1 MTSSEKQEILSAI
14 KAESQNVADLPSVT
28 SLTGITSLPAVKD
41 GELVSAPMS
50 LLSKPAEDAATIA
63 TTAAS
68 AANTAAAAADKAASA
83 AREAE
88 SDAAVAAIQAF
99 ARLEE
104 LDGKADELQ
113 AAADTAKTTAAAA
126 AAAADTAAAKA
137 KEAAV
142 SATEAKDAASDAAAT
157 AAEAKD
163 MATTAKGA
171 ATGAAADAS
180 AAITM
185 AKAVKATA
193 ENAQDDAA
201 TALTS
206 AAAAKTS
213 AAAAAAD
220 ASEALTTAKA
230 AKASAQAAQEDVA
243 SAKTMATSAKTTAQ
257 AAQDGVALAE
267 EAAAK
272 AQDAASAAKA
282 AAAGAEDAAAAAAG
296 KAAAAQSK
304 AEAADAKAADV
315 KTLAQDAADK
325 AAAAETA
332 AAKAQD
338 AAEKAVGDVAE
349 AAGATEAAQT
359 AADKAQASA
368 DAAQAT
374 AEAAQTAADK
384 AQTTA
389 DAAQAAAEAAQ
400 TAAGKAQT
408 TADAAQAAAEAAQT
422 AAGKAQTSADAA
434 QASALTAQDM
444 AKNGGGGFYNVT
456 AKHPLS
462 SGFYTLASAVAALA
476 SAELTEEKKLGLII
490 TFEKE
495 AGVWADYR
503 FIGTDMASFLQP
515 GAWDEYGGGKVRS
528 ISLGGKALAPDSAG
542 NVDIAI
548 DTVTVDPSLDADST
562 NPVENR
568 IVAQKLAEVEAHT
581 LGAMEVVKEGDDSY
595 LYAYGLKGETI
606 AQAKLPAGGG
616 GGGGSASTSRIVI
629 SAKASASMVKEGG
642 ECSLSYSYDHVNADG
657 ETDGVKAAI
666 TVTVK
671 LGTTTLYTMETR
683 GVATGSYS
691 LSLTPY
697 MKTAGKVDVYVKAEC
712 TTEEGEQQTKQ
723 AYAGVTVA
731 ALSLTSAYDVS
742 QGVSRG
748 GYADGETIE
757 LPFTLTGSG
766 TRTVSMYLDGSG
778 VPVVKTVT
786 KAGTTRDS
794 FSILAS
800 SLSAGRHTVQMV
812 AEREDLRS
820 DALWIDVVKAGSAPQ
835 TAVALM
841 ATVRS
846 GEIVTGSMPLT
857 LAMEARQY
865 DKMALSFAA
874 YDPEGT
880 PAAVKEVR
888 SIGGKAEEGALS
900 VGRGKQAYSC
910 RFMEQGTAAVTLSC
924 GEASARVSVVVQS
937 SGIGVAEATLGLQLK
952 LSASGRSNKESD
964 PAVWSSN
971 GVQTAFE
978 GIDWATSG
986 WDGTALV
993 LRNGA
998 KATVG
1003 YLPFADDAK
1012 ASGATVE
1019 VEMMVKG
1026 VCDHEA
1032 MAVSCIDQGKGIR
1045 VTTDSAALLSGSAID
1060 REDEENTDPDT
1071 GLPVVTRVPV
1081 GVESSY
1087 AEGVRVRMA
1096 FVIRTKADGA
1106 LMELYMN
1113 GDRCGAMCYQAD
1125 DSFKQAEPQGI
1136 TLSSEG
1142 ADLYVYS
1149 IRAYSRAL
1157 EDDEVVDNYIVGQDT
1172 ADEMAQL
1179 YDQNNV
1185 MSEETGE
1192 IDINS
1197 ILSKGRAA
1205 IFIVRSDDSG
1215 DGLDDVN
1222 ACKNKKQNFH
1232 VDELTVHT
1240 AWGDTIRA
1248 TNVMMRIQGTS
1259 STKYPVK
1266 NYRFYWAKTA
1276 REGLTP
1282 EMWLNGEKMAKN
1294 KMPLFKDDK
1303 HACKVSCAKADF
1315 SDSSMKTNTGMA
1327 CLFNDV
1333 LKDLCPTPPQQQDAT
1348 VRSAIYG
1355 YPCDIFAATSA
1366 DEAHPKYYGQYQM
1379 NNDKSDW
1386 YEVTGMVDA
1395 GKEIA
1400 LEFLDNGKPLCC
1412 FQARADLDAQLE
1424 EEFDSSYE
1432 FNYPKDTFWQGAD
1445 EAAGEANA
1453 TDYQKEAIKGM
1464 LAWVRSCVPSGADLT
1479 CKDLT
1484 TWRTDAFKQGVEEH
1498 FSLRNLLFWYLL
1510 TEYFAMVDQRAK
1522 NTIWRTWDGKR
1533 WWVTYY
1539 DGDTMLGK
1547 RNDSLLAY
1555 LYNVA
1560 RSSWDEEKKKWVFE
1574 GHDSWLWCLLLANCE
1589 AELRSAAE
1597 ELRRSLTN
1605 RKVLGALDAIEAN
1618 WSRREYNKSGWMKY
1632 IRPET
1637 EGVRVTENGVTT
1649 DGNRFYYMYALS
1661 GTRSMQ
1667 LSHFITRRFALIDAR
1682 LGVSSY
1688 RADSAGFYMA
1698 REAAD
1703 PADVIAITSADEY
1716 YFAYGLSGK
1725 DYMEG
1730 ETGCLLR
1737 GERGTLSVT
1746 GKRALNDP
1754 MLLFGASRIMELD
1767 FTGASSHLINGLELG
1782 SCSALRSLDLS
1793 VPDGSEPSKASWWL
1807 VTDGCQQLQTITLY
1821 GQTGARSNRQDSTSL
1836 DFSSLTMLRSLDA
1849 RGTRAKSVL
1858 VADGAPLTSLRLP
1871 STLTSLRL
1879 SHLARLTMD
1888 GLSAEGYE
1896 GVETM
1901 VFDSCPLLSWQELL
1915 GRCANVK
1922 RLRITGID
1930 MEGTRALLDRCMD
1943 MGGVDEQG
1951 NYTDTCAL
1959 VGSYRLERS
1968 VDDETY
1974 AAYTEHFPE
1983 LTITQPEYTMLEY
1996 DETIEDDANVSNLDN
2011 ETGYRYGN
2019 DYKPSGHVSAI
2030 LAKRHRVLAKVTKM
2044 ATKQE
2049 KTMFEVSVKT
2059 CAPDGEMTYY
2069 PLDDADSNKYADG
2082 SPAKLDGSEG
2092 DWMMY
2097 EPFFWSKG
2105 INDFLKG
2112 KKYACYS
2119 SADRSHR
2126 PASPDVTVLTLDD
2139 IKRDGGYLQGFVVRV
2154 GQGEYTEAKVTWNA
2168 AVCKVEVAG
2177 FKKVRFPFIRSDS
2190 MEGASFLDAGGS
2202 VVKDV
2207 YATDKGFISGSY
2219 VIADIPQ
2226 GADTLCFTIDGAK
2239 AFDKVV
2245 LSHSSRVE
2253 DMEPDWF
2260 PNDEHLCAVVKSTL
2274 CGLVQR
2280 AVANGSDIVTS
2291 SSWQSAHNTA
2301 TVRGMQQID
2310 FLMHSRIANL
2320 FMAKYGRRD
2329 AQRTC
2334 GFGTNKKGKGCP
2346 PGGTASHGMQ
2356 DTISYDVAHAA
2367 DDKAGGSWWQTWYL
2381 SNSGK
2386 LAINTAEGV
2395 QCALGYEFI
2404 YDYHDEWVDGFGWHT
2419 RAELDKDRAFLCL
2432 PDGDEVTVPCQ
2443 VGNRWAGQTL
2453 HGLMMLMV
2461 PVMLDA
2467 TATTRYC
2474 SRIVTHSGGRAF
2486 RRSGGSASDDAGLAY
2501 LFSQSDALTSV
2512 DAGQRLAFRG
2522 VITKAASPEAFK
2534 ALKDVYTDS

>member
-14 KAESQNVADLPSVT
+14 KAESQNVADLTAVT
-28 SLTGITSLPAVKD
+28 SLAGITSLPAVKD
-41 GELVSAPMS
+41 GELVTAPLS

-88 SDAAVAAIQAF
+88 ATANVAADAAMTRF
-99 ARLEE
+99 EE

-113 AAADTAKTTAAAA
+113 AAADAAKTTAEAAA
-126 AAAADTAAAKA
+126 ASADTAAAKA
-137 KEAAV
+137 KEAAA

-163 MATTAKGA
+163 VAATAKGT

-180 AAITM
+180 AALTM

-206 AAAAKTS
+206 ASAAKTS

-230 AKASAQAAQEDVA
+230 AKTSAQAAQEDVA

-257 AAQDGVALAE
+257 AAQDGVEKAE
-267 EAAAK
+267 EAAAAAK
-272 AQDAASAAKA
+272 ADAADAAASASAASASASDAAGRADAAAAKAEEALSKAEAAESKAADAKVAAGDAAASAEQAADAAS
-282 AAAGAEDAAAAAAG
+282 GARLEAQEAAAAAAG
-296 KAAAAQSK
+296 
-304 AEAADAKAADV
+304 V
-315 KTLAQDAADK
+315 QDS
-325 AAAAETA
+325 
-332 AAKAQD
+332 
-338 AAEKAVGDVAE
+338 VG
-349 AAGATEAAQT
+349 
-359 AADKAQASA
+359 KAQA
-368 DAAQAT
+368 T
-374 AEAAQTAADK
+374 
-384 AQTTA
+384 
-389 DAAQAAAEAAQ
+389 
-400 TAAGKAQT
+400 
-408 TADAAQAAAEAAQT
+408 
-422 AAGKAQTSADAA
+422 ADAA
-434 QASALTAQDM
+434 QASADTAQASADTAQASADTAQASAITAQEM

-476 SAELTEEKKLGLII
+476 SADLTEEKKMGLII

-495 AGVWADYR
+495 AGVWTDYR
-503 FIGTDMASFLQP
+503 FIGTDMSSFLQP

-528 ISLGGKALAPDSAG
+528 ISVDGKAIAPDSEG

-581 LGAMEVVKEGDDSY
+581 LGSMEVVTEGDDSF

-606 AQAKLPAGGG
+606 AQTKLPAGGGG

-629 SAKASASMVKEGG
+629 TAKASAAMVKEGG

-657 ETDGVKAAI
+657 ETDGVKATI

-671 LGTTTLYTMETR
+671 LGTTTLYTAETR
-683 GVATGSYS
+683 NVAAGTFAM
-691 LSLTPY
+691 SLTPY

-712 TTEEGEQQTKQ
+712 TTEEGERQTKQ

-731 ALSLTSAYDVS
+731 ALSLTSSYDVS
-742 QGVSRG
+742 LGVSRG
-748 GYADGETIE
+748 GYRDGETIE

-778 VPVVKTVT
+778 VPVVKTIT

-794 FSILAS
+794 FTIKADALT
-800 SLSAGRHTVQMV
+800 AGRHTVQMV
-812 AEREDLRS
+812 AERDELRS
-820 DALWIDVVKAGSAPQ
+820 DVIWIDLVKAGGEAAA
-835 TAVALM
+835 AVALM
-841 ATVRS
+841 AAVKS
-846 GEIVTGSMPLT
+846 GEVVTGSMPLT
-857 LAMEARQY
+857 LAMEAKQY
-865 DKMALSFAA
+865 DKMTLAFAA
-874 YDPEGT
+874 YDPAGV
-880 PAAVKEVR
+880 PATVKETR
-888 SIGGKAEEGALS
+888 TMEGKVERGELS
-900 VGRGKQAYSC
+900 VGRGKQSYSC
-910 RFMEQGTAAVTLSC
+910 RFMEQGTAVVALSC
-924 GEASARVSVVVQS
+924 GGAEARVSVEVQS
-937 SGIGVAEATLGLQLK
+937 SGIDVGEATLGLQMK
-952 LSASGRSNKESD
+952 LSANGRSNQESN
-964 PAVWSSN
+964 PAEWSSN

-978 GIDWATSG
+978 GVDWATSG

-998 KATVG
+998 RAMVG
-1003 YLPFADDAK
+1003 YQPFADDAK

-1026 VCDHEA
+1026 VSDHEA
-1032 MAVSCIDQGKGIR
+1032 LAVECMDGGKGIR
-1045 VTTDSAALLSGSAID
+1045 VTTDTAALLSGSTID

-1081 GVESSY
+1081 GVSSSY

-1096 FVIRTKADGA
+1096 FVVRTKADGG

-1125 DSFKQAEPQGI
+1125 DSFKQAEPKGI

-1157 EDDEVVDNYIVGQDT
+1157 EDDEVVDNYIVGQDS

-1197 ILSKGRAA
+1197 ILAKGRAA

-1294 KMPLFKDDK
+1294 KMPLFEGDK

-1333 LKDLCPTPPQQQDAT
+1333 LKDLCPTPPQQQDAS

-1386 YEVTGMVDA
+1386 YEVTGMADA
-1395 GKEIA
+1395 EKEIA

-1412 FQARADLDAQLE
+1412 FQARADLDAQLA
-1424 EEFDSSYE
+1424 EEFDSSFE

-1445 EAAGEANA
+1445 ETAGEANA
-1453 TDYQKEAIKGM
+1453 TDSQKEAIKGM
-1464 LAWVRSCVPSGADLT
+1464 LAWVRSCVPDGADLS
-1479 CKDLT
+1479 CKNLDS
-1484 TWRTDAFKQGVEEH
+1484 WRTDAFKQGVEEH

-1605 RKVLGALDAIEAN
+1605 QKVLGALDAIEAN

-1667 LSHFITRRFALIDAR
+1667 MSHFITRRFALTDAR

-1754 MLLFGASRIMELD
+1754 MLLFGASRMLELD

-1793 VPDGSEPSKASWWL
+1793 VPEGGEPSKASWWL
-1807 VTDGCQQLQTITLY
+1807 VTDGCQQLQSITLC

-1836 DFSSLTMLRSLDA
+1836 DFSSLTMLRSIDA
-1849 RGTRAKSVL
+1849 RGTRVKSVV

-1871 STLTSLRL
+1871 ATIIALRL

-1896 GVETM
+1896 GVETL
-1901 VFDSCPLLSWQELL
+1901 VFDACPLLDWQELL
-1915 GRCANVK
+1915 TRCTNVK

-1930 MEGTRALLDRCMD
+1930 MDGTRALLDRCLE
-1943 MGGVDEQG
+1943 MGGVDEDG
-1951 NYTDTCAL
+1951 NYTDTCVL
-1959 VGSYRLERS
+1959 VGSYRLDRS

-1974 AAYTEHFPE
+1974 AAYTAHFPE
-1983 LTITQPEYTMLEY
+1983 LTITQPGYTMLEY

-2011 ETGYRYGN
+2011 ETGYKFGN

-2030 LAKRHRVLAKVTKM
+2030 LAMRHRVLAKVTKM

-2049 KTMFEVSVKT
+2049 RTMFDISVKA
-2059 CAPDGEMTYY
+2059 CALDGEMTYY

-2105 INDFLKG
+2105 VNDVLNG
-2112 KKYACYS
+2112 KKYACYC
-2119 SADRSHR
+2119 SADRSHK
-2126 PASPDVTVLTLDD
+2126 PAVPDVDVVTLDD
-2139 IKRDGGYLQGFVVRV
+2139 IKRDDGYLQKYVVKV
-2154 GQGEYTEAKVTWNA
+2154 GQGEYIEVKTNWES
-2168 AVCKVEVAG
+2168 AVCTVKVAG
-2177 FKKVRFPFIRSDS
+2177 YRKVRFPSIYSAS
-2190 MEGASFLDAGGS
+2190 LEGAAFLDS
-2202 VVKDV
+2202 
-2207 YATDKGFISGSY
+2207 KGNVLKEIYMSGKEFISGSY
-2219 VIADIPQ
+2219 VIADVPE
-2226 GADTLCFTIDGAK
+2226 GADTLHFSIDEK
-2239 AFDKVV
+2239 FEFDPVV
-2245 LSHSSRVE
+2245 LSHSDRVE
-2253 DMEPDWF
+2253 DMEPEWF
-2260 PNDEHLCAVVKSTL
+2260 ANEEHLCAVVKSTL
-2274 CGLVQR
+2274 CGLTQR
-2280 AVANGSDIVTS
+2280 AVANGSDIS
-2291 SSWQSAHNTA
+2291 SGYSWQSAHNTA
-2301 TVRGMQQID
+2301 MVRGMQQID

-2334 GFGTNKKGKGCP
+2334 GFGTSKRGRGVP

-2381 SNSGK
+2381 SSSGK

-2404 YDYHDEWVDGFGWHT
+2404 YDYHDEWVDGFGWPT
-2419 RAELDKDRAFLCL
+2419 RAEHDKNRATLYL
-2432 PDGDEVTVPCQ
+2432 PDGDEVIIPCQ
-2443 VGNRWAGQTL
+2443 SSNRWAGQTL

-2461 PVMLDA
+2461 PTMLNA

-2474 SRIVTHSGGRAF
+2474 SRINSHGAGRTF
-2486 RRSGGSASDDAGLAY
+2486 RRSGGYASDDAGLAY
-2501 LFSQSDALTSV
+2501 LCSQHDAVTNV

-2534 ALKDVYTDS
+2534 ALKDVHTGI

>member
-41 GELVSAPMS
+41 GELVSAPVS

-88 SDAAVAAIQAF
+88 NDAAVAAIQAF

-113 AAADTAKTTAAAA
+113 AAADTAKTTAEAAA
-126 AAAADTAAAKA
+126 ASADTAAAKA
-137 KEAAV
+137 KEAAA
-142 SATEAKDAASDAAAT
+142 SATEAKDAASDATAT

-163 MATTAKGA
+163 IAATAKGA

-180 AAITM
+180 AALTM

-206 AAAAKTS
+206 ASAAKTS

-230 AKASAQAAQEDVA
+230 AKTSAQTAQEDVA
-243 SAKTMATSAKTTAQ
+243 SAKAMATSAKTTAQ
-257 AAQDGVALAE
+257 DALAGVDKAE
-267 EAAAK
+267 EAAAAAK
-272 AQDAASAAKA
+272 ADAADAAASALAASASASDAAGRADAAKAKAEEAITKAEAAESKAADAKA
-282 AAAGAEDAAAAAAG
+282 AAGNAAASAEQAAADASGARLEAQEAAAAAAG
-296 KAAAAQSK
+296 
-304 AEAADAKAADV
+304 V
-315 KTLAQDAADK
+315 QDS
-325 AAAAETA
+325 
-332 AAKAQD
+332 
-338 AAEKAVGDVAE
+338 V
-349 AAGATEAAQT
+349 
-359 AADKAQASA
+359 DKAQA
-368 DAAQAT
+368 
-374 AEAAQTAADK
+374 
-384 AQTTA
+384 TA
-389 DAAQAAAEAAQ
+389 DAAQASAN
-400 TAAGKAQT
+400 T
-408 TADAAQAAAEAAQT
+408 AQA
-422 AAGKAQTSADAA
+422 SADTAQASADTA
-434 QASALTAQDM
+434 QASALTAQEM

-476 SAELTEEKKLGLII
+476 SADISEEKKQGLII

-503 FIGTDMASFLQP
+503 FIGTDMSSFLLP

-581 LGAMEVVKEGDDSY
+581 LGSMEVVTEGDDSF

-606 AQAKLPAGGG
+606 AQTKLPAGGG

-629 SAKASASMVKEGG
+629 TAKASASMVKEGG

-683 GVATGSYS
+683 GVATGTYS

-820 DALWIDVVKAGSAPQ
+820 DALWIDVVKAGSAPR

-841 ATVRS
+841 ATVKS

-874 YDPEGT
+874 YDPEDT

-888 SIGGKAEEGALS
+888 SIGGKTEEGALS

-910 RFMEQGTAAVTLSC
+910 RFMEQGAAAVVLSC
-924 GEASARVSVVVQS
+924 GEASARISVKVQS

-978 GIDWATSG
+978 GVDWATSG

-998 KATVG
+998 RATVG
-1003 YLPFADDAK
+1003 YRPFADDAK
-1012 ASGATVE
+1012 AAGATVE

-1026 VCDHEA
+1026 VSDHEA
-1032 MAVSCIDQGKGIR
+1032 LAVSCIDQGKGIR
-1045 VTTDSAALLSGSAID
+1045 VTTDSAALLSGSTID

-1071 GLPVVTRVPV
+1071 GLPVVTRGPV

-1096 FVIRTKADGA
+1096 FVIRTKADGG

-1172 ADEMAQL
+1172 ADEMAAL

-1282 EMWLNGEKMAKN
+1282 ELWLNGEKMAKN
-1294 KMPLFKDDK
+1294 KMPLFKGDK

-1386 YEVTGMVDA
+1386 YEVTGMADA

-1424 EEFDSSYE
+1424 EEFDSSFE

-1453 TDYQKEAIKGM
+1453 TDYQKKAIKDM
-1464 LAWVRSCVPSGADLT
+1464 LAWVRSCVPDGADLT
-1479 CKDLT
+1479 CADLT

-1605 RKVLGALDAIEAN
+1605 QKVLGALDAIEAN

-1667 LSHFITRRFALIDAR
+1667 MSHFITRRFALIDAR

-1730 ETGCLLR
+1730 ETGCLMR

-1807 VTDGCQQLQTITLY
+1807 VTDGCQQLQSITLY

-1849 RGTRAKSVL
+1849 RGTRVKSIV

-1888 GLSAEGYE
+1888 GLSAEGYDS
-1896 GVETM
+1896 VETL
-1901 VFDSCPLLSWQELL
+1901 VFDSCPLLDWLTLL
-1915 GRCANVK
+1915 DRCTGVK

-1930 MEGTRALLDRCMD
+1930 MEGTRALLDKCMD

-1959 VGSYRLERS
+1959 CGTYRLERS
-1968 VDDETY
+1968 VDDETF

-2011 ETGYRYGN
+2011 ETGYKFGN

-2049 KTMFEVSVKT
+2049 KTIFEISVKT

-2112 KKYACYS
+2112 KKYACYC

-2126 PASPDVTVLTLDD
+2126 PAASDVTVLTLDD
-2139 IKRDGGYLQGFVVRV
+2139 IKRDGGYLQRYVVKV
-2154 GQGEYTEAKVTWNA
+2154 GQGEYTESKVNWDS
-2168 AVCKVEVAG
+2168 AVCKVKVAG
-2177 FKKVRFPFIRSDS
+2177 FKKVRFPFIQSDS

-2207 YATDKGFISGSY
+2207 LASDKGFITGSY
-2219 VIADIPQ
+2219 IIADIPQ
-2226 GADTLCFTIDGAK
+2226 GADTLCFTIDERK

-2245 LSHSSRVE
+2245 LSHSDRVE

-2280 AVANGSDIVTS
+2280 AVANGSDIVLS
-2291 SSWQSAHNTA
+2291 CSWQSAHNTA

-2334 GFGTNKKGKGCP
+2334 GFGTNRSGRGLP

-2367 DDKAGGSWWQTWYL
+2367 DDKAGGSLWQTWYL
-2381 SNSGK
+2381 SSRGK

-2419 RAELDKDRAFLCL
+2419 RSELDKDRAFLCL
-2432 PDGDEVTVPCQ
+2432 PDGDEVTIPCCT
-2443 VGNRWAGQTL
+2443 GNRWAGQTL

-2461 PVMLDA
+2461 PAMLDA

-2474 SRIVTHSGGRAF
+2474 SRIVTHGGGRAF
-2486 RRSGGSASDDAGLAY
+2486 RRSGGYGSDDSGLAY
-2501 LFSQSDALTSV
+2501 LFSQHDAVANV

-2522 VITKAASPEAFK
+2522 IITRAASPEAFK
-2534 ALKDVYTDS
+2534 ALKDVYADS

>member
-14 KAESQNVADLPSVT
+14 KAESQNVADLPSVS

-41 GELVSAPMS
+41 GELVVAPVS
-50 LLSKPAEDAATIA
+50 LLGKPAEDAATIA

-88 SDAAVAAIQAF
+88 EDAAVAAIQAF

-113 AAADTAKTTAAAA
+113 AAADTAKTTAEAAA
-126 AAAADTAAAKA
+126 ASADTAAAKA
-137 KEAAV
+137 KEAAT
-142 SATEAKDAASDAAAT
+142 SATEAKDTASDAAAT

-163 MATTAKGA
+163 IAATAKGT

-180 AAITM
+180 AALTM

-206 AAAAKTS
+206 ASAAKTS

-230 AKASAQAAQEDVA
+230 AKASAQTAQEDVA

-257 AAQDGVALAE
+257 AAQDGVEKAE
-267 EAAAK
+267 EAADTAK
-272 AQDAASAAKA
+272 AAAASASDSAASALAAAAAAQDSAASAAAKA
-282 AAAGAEDAAAAAAG
+282 AAAETKADDASARADDAKADAASALASASEAHADAAEAKTTASKAVEAAEGVQTAIKKAQDTADNAHAAAAI
-296 KAAAAQSK
+296 AQTMAS
-304 AEAADAKAADV
+304 D
-315 KTLAQDAADK
+315 
-325 AAAAETA
+325 
-332 AAKAQD
+332 
-338 AAEKAVGDVAE
+338 
-349 AAGATEAAQT
+349 AQT
-359 AADKAQASA
+359 AADTAQASA
-368 DAAQAT
+368 I
-374 AEAAQTAADK
+374 
-384 AQTTA
+384 
-389 DAAQAAAEAAQ
+389 
-400 TAAGKAQT
+400 
-408 TADAAQAAAEAAQT
+408 
-422 AAGKAQTSADAA
+422 
-434 QASALTAQDM
+434 TAQDM

-476 SAELTEEKKLGLII
+476 SADISEEKKMGLII

-503 FIGTDMASFLQP
+503 FIGSGVSSFLQP

-528 ISLGGKALAPDSAG
+528 ISVGGKAVAPDSEG

-548 DTVTVDPSLDADST
+548 DTVAVDSSLDADST

-581 LGAMEVVKEGDDSY
+581 LGSMEVVTEGDDSF

-606 AQAKLPAGGG
+606 AQTKLPAG

-629 SAKASASMVKEGG
+629 TAKASAAMVKEGG

-671 LGTTTLYTMETR
+671 LGTTTLYTAETR
-683 GVATGSYS
+683 NVAAGTFAM
-691 LSLTPY
+691 SLTPY
-697 MKTAGKVDVYVKAEC
+697 MKTAGKVDVYVQAVC
-712 TTEEGEQQTKQ
+712 ATAEGEVQKKQ

-731 ALSLTSAYDVS
+731 ALSLTSSYDVS
-742 QGVSRG
+742 LGVSRG
-748 GYADGETIE
+748 GYRDGETIE
-757 LPFTLTGSG
+757 LPFALTGSG
-766 TRTVSMYLDGSG
+766 SRTVSMYLDDDP
-778 VPVVKTVT
+778 VPVVKTIT

-794 FSILAS
+794 FTIKAAA
-800 SLSAGRHTVQMV
+800 LSPGRHTVQMV
-812 AEREDLRS
+812 AERDELRS
-820 DALWIDVVKAGSAPQ
+820 DAIWIDVVKAGEEAAP
-835 TAVALM
+835 AVALM
-841 ATVRS
+841 AAVKS
-846 GEIVTGSMPLT
+846 GEIAAGSMPLT

-865 DKMALSFAA
+865 DKMTLAFAA
-874 YDPEGT
+874 YDPAGV
-880 PAAVKEVR
+880 PATVKETR
-888 SIGGKAEEGALS
+888 AMAGKVESGELS

-910 RFMEQGTAAVTLSC
+910 RFMEQGAAAVTLSC
-924 GEASARVSVVVQS
+924 GGAAARISVEVQS
-937 SGIGVAEATLGLQLK
+937 SGIGVGEATLGLQLK
-952 LSASGRSNKESD
+952 LSASGRSNQESN
-964 PAVWSSN
+964 PAEWRSN

-978 GIDWATSG
+978 GVDWATSG
-986 WDGTALV
+986 WNGTALV

-998 KATVG
+998 RATVG

-1019 VEMMVKG
+1019 VEMMVRG
-1026 VCDHEA
+1026 VSDHEA
-1032 MAVSCIDQGKGIR
+1032 LAVECMDGGKGIR
-1045 VTTDSAALLSGSAID
+1045 VTTDTAALLSGSTID

-1081 GVESSY
+1081 GVSSSF

-1096 FVIRTKADGA
+1096 FVVRTKADGG

-1125 DSFKQAEPQGI
+1125 DSFKQAEPKGI

-1157 EDDEVVDNYIVGQDT
+1157 EDDEVVDNYIVGQDS

-1197 ILSKGRAA
+1197 ILAKGRAA

-1294 KMPLFKDDK
+1294 KMPLFSGDK

-1333 LKDLCPTPPQQQDAT
+1333 LKDLCPTPPQQQDAS

-1386 YEVTGMVDA
+1386 YEVTGMADA
-1395 GKEIA
+1395 DKEIA

-1412 FQARADLDAQLE
+1412 FQARADLDEQME
-1424 EEFDSSYE
+1424 EEFDTSFE

-1445 EAAGEANA
+1445 ETAGEANA
-1453 TDYQKEAIKGM
+1453 TAYQKEAIKGM
-1464 LAWVRSCVPSGADLT
+1464 LAWVRSCVPDGADLS
-1479 CKDLT
+1479 CKDLDS
-1484 TWRTDAFKQGVEEH
+1484 WRTDAFMQGVEEH

-1605 RKVLGALDAIEAN
+1605 QKVLSALDAIEAN

-1667 LSHFITRRFALIDAR
+1667 MSHFITRRFALTDAR

-1754 MLLFGASRIMELD
+1754 MLLFGASRMLELD
-1767 FTGASSHLINGLELG
+1767 FRGASAHLINGLELG
-1782 SCSALRSLDLS
+1782 ACSALRSLDLS
-1793 VPDGSEPSKASWWL
+1793 VPEGGEPSKASWWL
-1807 VTDGCQQLQTITLY
+1807 VTDGCQQLQSITLC

-1849 RGTRAKSVL
+1849 RGTRVKSVV

-1888 GLSAEGYE
+1888 GLTAEGYE
-1896 GVETM
+1896 GVETLI
-1901 VFDSCPLLSWQELL
+1901 FDACPLLDWQELL
-1915 GRCANVK
+1915 TRCTNVK
-1922 RLRITGID
+1922 RIRITGID
-1930 MEGTRALLDRCMD
+1930 MDGTRALLDKCMD

-1959 VGSYRLERS
+1959 VGSCRLDRS
-1968 VDDETY
+1968 VDDETF
-1974 AAYTEHFPE
+1974 AAYTEHFPD
-1983 LTITQPEYTMLEY
+1983 LTITQPSYTMLEY

-2049 KTMFEVSVKT
+2049 RTMFDISVKA

-2105 INDFLKG
+2105 VNDVLNG
-2112 KKYACYS
+2112 KKYACYC
-2119 SADRSHR
+2119 SADRSHK
-2126 PASPDVTVLTLDD
+2126 PAAPDVDVVTLDD
-2139 IKRDGGYLQGFVVRV
+2139 IKRDGGYLQKYVVKV
-2154 GQGEYTEAKVTWNA
+2154 GQGAYTEAKTNWES
-2168 AVCKVEVAG
+2168 AVCTVKVAG
-2177 FKKVRFPFIRSDS
+2177 YRKVRFPSIYSASLD
-2190 MEGASFLDAGGS
+2190 GATFLDSKGNVLKEIYIS
-2202 VVKDV
+2202 VNS
-2207 YATDKGFISGSY
+2207 FSSGSY
-2219 VIADIPQ
+2219 VIADVPE
-2226 GADTLCFTIDGAK
+2226 GADTLHFSIDEKQEFTP
-2239 AFDKVV
+2239 VV
-2245 LSHSSRVE
+2245 LSHSDRVE
-2253 DMEPDWF
+2253 DMEPEWF
-2260 PNDEHLCAVVKSTL
+2260 ANEEHLCAVVKSTL
-2274 CGLVQR
+2274 CGLTQR
-2280 AVANGSDIVTS
+2280 AVANGSDIS
-2291 SSWQSAHNTA
+2291 SGYSWQSAHNTA
-2301 TVRGMQQID
+2301 MVRGMQQID

-2329 AQRTC
+2329 AQLTC
-2334 GFGTNKKGKGCP
+2334 GFGTNKRGKGLP

-2381 SNSGK
+2381 SSSGK

-2404 YDYHDEWVDGFGWHT
+2404 YDYHDEWVDGFGWPT
-2419 RAELDKDRAFLCL
+2419 YAELDKNRATLYL
-2432 PDGDEVTVPCQ
+2432 PDGDEVTIPCEP
-2443 VGNRWAGQTL
+2443 GNRWAGQTL

-2461 PVMLDA
+2461 PTMLDA

-2474 SRIVTHSGGRAF
+2474 SRITSHGGGRTF
-2486 RRSGGSASDDAGLAY
+2486 RRSGGYGSDNAGLAY
-2501 LFSQSDALTSV
+2501 LCSQHDAVTNG

-2534 ALKDVYTDS
+2534 ALKDVYADS